1 MFVSTE
7 YELNMK
13 LQKEYESMIRNN
25 TTASTLAAEL
35 ECQLEKKYGYKQ
47 NEELFA
53 IWNDAEENVLGR
65 TSRSQ

>member
-13 LQKEYESMIRNN
+13 LQKEYENMIRQNN
-25 TTASTLAAEL
+25 TASTIAAEL

-47 NEELFA
+47 EELFA
-53 IWNDAEENVLGR
+53 IWDDAEAAVGVV
-65 TSRSQ
+65 Q

>member
-13 LQKEYESMIRNN
+13 LQKEYENMIRQNN
-25 TTASTLAAEL
+25 TASTIAAEL

-47 NEELFA
+47 EELFA
-53 IWNDAEENVLGR
+53 IWDDAEAVVLGAV
-65 TSRSQ
+65 Q

>member
-13 LQKEYESMIRNN
+13 LQKEYENMIRQNN
-25 TTASTLAAEL
+25 TASTIAAEL

-47 NEELFA
+47 EELFV
-53 IWNDAEENVLGR
+53 IWDDADAAVGVV
-65 TSRSQ
+65 Q

>member
-13 LQKEYESMIRNN
+13 LQKEYENMIRQKN
-25 TTASTLAAEL
+25 TASTIAAEL

-47 NEELFA
+47 EELFA
-53 IWNDAEENVLGR
+53 IWDDAEAAVGVV
-65 TSRSQ
+65 Q

>member
-13 LQKEYESMIRNN
+13 LQKEYENMIRQNN
-25 TTASTLAAEL
+25 MASTIAAEL

-47 NEELFA
+47 EELFA
-53 IWNDAEENVLGR
+53 IWDDAEAAVGVV
-65 TSRSQ
+65 Q

>member
-13 LQKEYESMIRNN
+13 LQKEYENMIRQNN
-25 TTASTLAAEL
+25 TASTIAAEL

-47 NEELFA
+47 EELFA
-53 IWNDAEENVLGR
+53 IWDEAEESVMGVVK
-65 TSRSQ
+65 

>member
-13 LQKEYESMIRNN
+13 LQKEYENMIRQNN
-25 TTASTLAAEL
+25 TASTIAAEL

-47 NEELFA
+47 EELFA
-53 IWNDAEENVLGR
+53 IWDDADAAVGVV
-65 TSRSQ
+65 Q

>member
-13 LQKEYESMIRNN
+13 LQKEYENMIRQNN
-25 TTASTLAAEL
+25 TASTIAAGL

-47 NEELFA
+47 EELFA
-53 IWNDAEENVLGR
+53 IWDDAEAAVGVV
-65 TSRSQ
+65 Q